1 MLFRSDGEVELKTDN
16 VKIYTGSD
24 PVPQYI
30 DVHLPYIDLEWLR
43 LNPPEIVDF
52 IAEDQD
58 PSDWLARVDK
68 ANIAISD
75 ARGTIGA
82 DYNRLEHA
90 WQDLNQAEIQLTDAE
105 SLIRDADVA
114 ELMMEQTKLQIL
126 TESQQAMLSQA
137 NTQAQNVLQL
147 LG

>member
-1 MLFRSDGEVELKTDN
+1 M
-16 VKIYTGSD
+16 
-24 PVPQYI
+24 
-30 DVHLPYIDLEWLR
+30 
-43 LNPPEIVDF
+43 
-52 IAEDQD
+52 
-58 PSDWLARVDK
+58 
-68 ANIAISD
+68 
-75 ARGTIGA
+75 
-82 DYNRLEHA
+82 
-90 WQDLNQAEIQLTDAE
+90 NQAEIQLTDAE